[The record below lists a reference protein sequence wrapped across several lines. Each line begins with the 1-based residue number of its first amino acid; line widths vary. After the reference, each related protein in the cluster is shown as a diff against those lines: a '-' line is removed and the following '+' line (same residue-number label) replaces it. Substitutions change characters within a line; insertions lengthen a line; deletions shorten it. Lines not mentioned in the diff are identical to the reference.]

1 MAGVRFLLDTNI
13 VSEPVVAQPQA
24 IVLERIREHSGSL
37 AISVVTWQELLYGML
52 LLPLGKRRDRI
63 EDYLFRRVRPAI
75 PLIDFDE
82 RAAQWQAEERAR
94 LRQTGSPPS
103 YPDSQIAATAAVNN
117 LVLVTRNRADFTQF
131 QGLRIENW
139 FQSPGADGTPA

>member
-1 MAGVRFLLDTNI
+1 MAGVRFLLDANV
-13 VSEPVVAQPQA
+13 VSEPLVAQPQA
-24 IVLERIREHSGSL
+24 TVLERIREHSGLL

-52 LLPLGKRRDRI
+52 LLPVGKRRDRI

-94 LRQTGSPPS
+94 LRQAGSPPS

-117 LVLVTRNRADFTQF
+117 LVLVTRNTSDFMQF
-131 QGLRIENW
+131 QGLGIENW
-139 FQSPGADGTPA
+139 FE

>member
-13 VSEPVVAQPQA
+13 VSEPLVAQPQA
-24 IVLERIREHSGSL
+24 TVLERIREHSELL

-52 LLPLGKRRDRI
+52 LLPVGKRRDRI
-63 EDYLFRRVRPAI
+63 EDYLFCRVRPSI
-75 PLIDFDE
+75 PLIDIDE

-94 LRQTGSPPS
+94 LRQAGSPPS

-117 LVLVTRNRADFTQF
+117 LVLVTRNTEDFMQF

-139 FQSPGADGTPA
+139 FDGSGADRAPT

>member
-13 VSEPVVAQPQA
+13 VSEPVVAHPQA
-24 IVLERIREHSGSL
+24 SVLERIREHSGLL
-37 AISVVTWQELLYGML
+37 AISVVTWQELLYGMH
-52 LLPLGKRRDRI
+52 LLPAGKRLDRI

-82 RAAQWQAEERAR
+82 RAAEWQAEERAR
-94 LRQTGSPPS
+94 LRQAGSPPS
-103 YPDSQIAATAAVNN
+103 YPDSQIAATAVVNN

-139 FQSPGADGTPA
+139 FEGPGADGTLA